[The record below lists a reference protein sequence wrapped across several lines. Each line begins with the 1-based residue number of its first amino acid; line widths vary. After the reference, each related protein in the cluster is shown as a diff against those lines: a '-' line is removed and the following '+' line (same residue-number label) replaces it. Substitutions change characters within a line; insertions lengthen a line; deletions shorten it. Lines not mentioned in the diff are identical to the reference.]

1 MDQRII
7 VLTAKGAVIIL
18 RHRRNEFEV
27 EQTLQLN
34 GIPPTTGHGFHHGTG
49 AVPSGSILP
58 YNKGFFVGGHGGY
71 VLKHA

>member
-18 RHRRNEFEV
+18 RHRQNEFEV

-34 GIPPTTGHGFHHGTG
+34 GIPPTTG
-49 AVPSGSILP
+49 VYPS
-58 YNKGFFVGGHGGY
+58 
-71 VLKHA
+71 

>member
-18 RHRRNEFEV
+18 RHRQNEFEV

-34 GIPPTTGHGFHHGTG
+34 GIPPTTG
-49 AVPSGSILP
+49 VYPSYYTLHLYSRIYTYVHPLYMCIQP
-58 YNKGFFVGGHGGY
+58 YIH
-71 VLKHA
+71 L